1 MPCTSLR
8 CRFVLTSR
16 NFTPF
21 ASNLEALRRM
31 RSEPSAQTLR
41 ARVFREKCY
50 LLPMTAHTRVRPRA
64 EVRRFRYRVTFLMC
78 GAAFASSRA
87 VLPEQLDYNSGEP
100 TSASSRP
107 DTPACRPPPHG
118 CSLTGAGSL
127 QRKEKLGNTWRP
139 PTACPLRKLT
149 HAPSS
154 RSGAVV
160 LHAWIGGLRPTSP
173 AIERDQPN

>member
-1 MPCTSLR
+1 MPIASFEMPIMPCTSLR

-87 VLPEQLDYNSGEP
+87 VLPEQLDCDSLDP

-118 CSLTGAGSL
+118 CSSYGVGSL
-127 QRKEKLGNTWRP
+127 TASRDGGDHLEASHGL
-139 PTACPLRKLT
+139 PTQKTDSCAL
-149 HAPSS
+149 
-154 RSGAVV
+154 
-160 LHAWIGGLRPTSP
+160 
-173 AIERDQPN
+173 